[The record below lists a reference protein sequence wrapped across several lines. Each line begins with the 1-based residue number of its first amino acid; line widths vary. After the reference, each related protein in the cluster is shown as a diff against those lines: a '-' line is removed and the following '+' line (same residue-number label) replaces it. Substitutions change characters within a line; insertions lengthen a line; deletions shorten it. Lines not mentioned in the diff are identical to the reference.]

1 MPGTLPVKEWLENVR
16 AGFGEIYTKAFTEL
30 GYDFVGD
37 VVGMTTDEMTELEEA
52 LKEIG
57 VKKPHLRIIR
67 NAIAEEGA
75 KAEKGVAPPNRPAVS
90 APSATGSPLKNR
102 LLTKADNNYAGGKQ
116 YACFLSHHKEACAME
131 ARFLKGWYRW

>member
-1 MPGTLPVKEWLENVR
+1 MASISSWLATVKPAYSVYSQCFEDVGIDDFDEIAEIDDDILAKLEAALTTYGCKAMHWKKIR
-16 AGFGEIYTKAFTEL
+16 A
-30 GYDFVGD
+30 
-37 VVGMTTDEMTELEEA
+37 
-52 LKEIG
+52 
-57 VKKPHLRIIR
+57 
-67 NAIAEEGA
+67 AIAEEGT

-90 APSATGSPLKNR
+90 APSATDSPLKNR